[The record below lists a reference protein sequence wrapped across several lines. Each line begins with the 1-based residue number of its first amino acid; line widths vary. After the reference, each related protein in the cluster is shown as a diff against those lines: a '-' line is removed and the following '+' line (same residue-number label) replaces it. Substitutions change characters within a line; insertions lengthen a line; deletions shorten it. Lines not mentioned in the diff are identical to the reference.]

1 MAEREP
7 GSLFAQHSAS
17 GLDYGPSFRHVVG
30 RWQGDA
36 ETLALIDADVA
47 APGDDPYVLH
57 PVVLETCL
65 LSAMPLIADRGG
77 LWLPSSLARLSLY
90 RGLPPR
96 LWCHARLAGGGPVD
110 LVLFSDS
117 GEPLVTI
124 DGLTFR
130 AAGTDEFASRPAT
143 SAEPD
148 VAGSWDADELS
159 RLVLD
164 QPEAARRVLLGIL
177 FERVTALL
185 DVPPDDAESLREEFG
200 RARLSELGLDSLR
213 MMRLRDQL
221 RALLCVDVPPQRLLG
236 DATAADIVD
245 LVCRFLA
252 TRNLVMTGDEQLDA
266 AGQAEELVL

>member
-1 MAEREP
+1 
-7 GSLFAQHSAS
+7 
-17 GLDYGPSFRHVVG
+17 
-30 RWQGDA
+30 
-36 ETLALIDADVA
+36 
-47 APGDDPYVLH
+47 
-57 PVVLETCL
+57 
-65 LSAMPLIADRGG
+65 
-77 LWLPSSLARLSLY
+77 
-90 RGLPPR
+90 
-96 LWCHARLAGGGPVD
+96 VD